1 MTTPNETT
9 EDGHAQLVGSE
20 ALMAIER
27 SQIDTQIATAKKY
40 PRSPAAFLKE
50 ASGMISLSVEVAE
63 GCNYKLKRKGK
74 DGVVI
79 IEGPSVRLLEI
90 AASSYGNLKYGS
102 RTIAIDEDFVTAQGV
117 AFDLEKNVSSSVE
130 VKRSIKSKFG
140 RYSQDMIMVTANA
153 AGAIARRN
161 ALNGIIPRVYISLLS
176 EQAKKVALGDIKT
189 LPERRQKAFDYF
201 TKTIG
206 VRLELVLAYLEKKS
220 IDDCTL
226 EDVGELQE
234 LKTALKEGATTIEE
248 AFSQTTGT
256 PSTGQKPPLDP
267 AKNVSQSQGGS
278 APITNAASAPSA
290 QTPLPNQGPSNKGP
304 KPEPKPAAAAA
315 APPPEPP
322 KEEPP
327 KPQPK
332 EEPKSEPAKDPVPQE
347 PQPQQPAAKTSTGEP
362 GLIDKIQ
369 AELNARGVGFD
380 EFKDW
385 LCNSGRW
392 KEAQSMK
399 FITDLPADKAAEI
412 LAADAKGARPLDR
425 CLKLFGTK

>member
-1 MTTPNETT
+1 MTTPNTDPI
-9 EDGHAQLVGSE
+9 EDGHAELVGSE

-27 SQIDTQIATAKKY
+27 SQIDTQISTAKKY

-50 ASGMISLSVEVAE
+50 ATGMISLSVDVAE

-90 AASSYGNLKYGS
+90 AASAFGNLKYGS

-161 ALNGIIPRVYISLLS
+161 ALNGIIPRVYVTLLS
-176 EQAKKVALGDIKT
+176 EHAKKVALGDIKT

-206 VRLELVLAYLEKKS
+206 VRLELVLAYLEKKA
-220 IDDCTL
+220 IEDCTL

-248 AFSQTTGT
+248 AFSPTSTT

-267 AKNVSQSQGGS
+267 PNPPAN
-278 APITNAASAPSA
+278 PTA
-290 QTPLPNQGPSNKGP
+290 QKEKPLPPLPNEGPKP
-304 KPEPKPAAAAA
+304 KAKPEPKPEPVAV
-315 APPPEPP
+315 APQPQVP
-322 KEEPP
+322 KEEAP
-327 KPQPK
+327 KPVQLPAA
-332 EEPKSEPAKDPVPQE
+332 EPAQAPQN
-347 PQPQQPAAKTSTGEP
+347 
-362 GLIDKIQ
+362 LIDAIQ
-369 AELNARGVGFD
+369 SELDTRGVSFD
-380 EFKDW
+380 DFKDW

-399 FITDLPADKAAEI
+399 LITDLPADKAVEI
-412 LAADAKGARPLDR
+412 LAPDAKGARPFDR
-425 CLKLFGTK
+425 CLKMFGTK